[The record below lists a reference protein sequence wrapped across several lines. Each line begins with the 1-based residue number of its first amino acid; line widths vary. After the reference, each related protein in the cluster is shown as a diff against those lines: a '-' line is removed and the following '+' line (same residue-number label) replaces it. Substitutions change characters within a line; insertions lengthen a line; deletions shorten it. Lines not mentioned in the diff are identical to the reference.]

1 MRKKFLIFGIIFV
14 LGIMLFVL
22 TGCGSSSNN
31 IADALNKV
39 VKTSVD
45 TWQEKGYAHTFSMSD
60 IQSSLD
66 KNYVIIA
73 SGDEKFTSKSDKTS
87 YSEDIAGYSGE
98 TASNTRMLESDMDVN
113 NCLVLDKS
121 TGKYYN
127 IEITYKTTNL
137 NGTDKEYPYFQ
148 NAKEVK

>member
-66 KNYVIIA
+66 K
-73 SGDEKFTSKSDKTS
+73 
-87 YSEDIAGYSGE
+87 
-98 TASNTRMLESDMDVN
+98 L
-113 NCLVLDKS
+113 C
-121 TGKYYN
+121 YYC
-127 IEITYKTTNL
+127 
-137 NGTDKEYPYFQ
+137 FRR
-148 NAKEVK
+148 